1 MTNEE
6 LKELLKRVD
15 NMSAQL
21 DEIMKGIHKR
31 QDELDDLWAQYWRI
45 FGELTDEITVGD
57 RDELQ
62 GVRVPQG
69 EVERNGRKRKAV
81 DIS

>member
-6 LKELLKRVD
+6 LNKLLKRVD

-21 DEIMKGIHKR
+21 DEIMKGINKR

-45 FGELTDEITVGD
+45 FGKLTDEIKV
-57 RDELQ
+57 RDET
-62 GVRVPQG
+62 
-69 EVERNGRKRKAV
+69 
-81 DIS
+81 

>member
-6 LKELLKRVD
+6 LNELLKRVD

-21 DEIMKGIHKR
+21 DEITKGINKR

-45 FGELTDEITVGD
+45 FGELTDEIKI
-57 RDELQ
+57 DEMNATHKQ
-62 GVRVPQG
+62 KE
-69 EVERNGRKRKAV
+69 EV
-81 DIS
+81 

>member
-1 MTNEE
+1 MTKEE

-21 DEIMKGIHKR
+21 DAIMEGIHKR

-45 FGELTDEITVGD
+45 FGELTDEIKI
-57 RDELQ
+57 DEMNATHKQ
-62 GVRVPQG
+62 
-69 EVERNGRKRKAV
+69 EVEV
-81 DIS
+81 